1 MNNRLPDLASID
13 FYQNKKLVKWL
24 IFLISLLLGLGS
36 IGYTH
41 RLVEE
46 LRERE
51 DRQIR
56 VLSAALDYAATTSE
70 NLTFINQEI
79 IQQNYSFPIIMVDG
93 EGNPIDFRNISFKNS
108 QNQADSTRILNEE
121 LQEMQED
128 YPPIVVQEAD
138 IRIYYRNSALLTN
151 LKYYPYIQ
159 LAVILL
165 FGLLVFG
172 FFGTTWL
179 AAKIYRIG
187 ILMHGTKPSYK
198 VLWKWLRSSN

>member
-13 FYQNKKLVKWL
+13 FYQNKNLVKWL

-56 VLSAALDYAATTSE
+56 VLSAALDYAATTSD

-93 EGNPIDFRNISFKNS
+93 EGNPIEFRNIEFKNRF
-108 QNQADSTRILNEE
+108 N
-121 LQEMQED
+121 
-128 YPPIVVQEAD
+128 
-138 IRIYYRNSALLTN
+138 
-151 LKYYPYIQ
+151 K
-159 LAVILL
+159 
-165 FGLLVFG
+165 
-172 FFGTTWL
+172 
-179 AAKIYRIG
+179 
-187 ILMHGTKPSYK
+187 
-198 VLWKWLRSSN
+198 